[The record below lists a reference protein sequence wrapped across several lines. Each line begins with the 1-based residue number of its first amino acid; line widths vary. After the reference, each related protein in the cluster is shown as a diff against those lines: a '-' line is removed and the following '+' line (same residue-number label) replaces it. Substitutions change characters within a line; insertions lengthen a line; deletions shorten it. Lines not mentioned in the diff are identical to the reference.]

1 MDRKKLIPLFL
12 SSAML
17 LLWACAEGDVVNATD
32 DDELMKSKIAEASDE
47 KFLESFITY
56 CKKQKGCDAE
66 IVKTSSSAKSS
77 SSGKSSSSSA
87 KSSSSGKSSSS
98 FAKSSSSGK
107 SSSSSAKSSSSG
119 KSSSS
124 SKGTPKISG
133 KCDLIKPSVVHVG
146 DDVIWRYLPDENS
159 IESASFEWDVN
170 NEVEKGIVE
179 GELSGTGHPEIRVV
193 FTKKGLKYGP
203 TLTFGG
209 QEFDCDNLTV
219 VEAGANPES
228 SSSSAQSSSSSKK
241 ESSSSSEPKSSSSA
255 TPEGHCAVSK
265 SEVYVG
271 EAVEWYIAG
280 PDGEVLEAKY
290 NWIDLGADGEVDS
303 GDRKSDFGAAKVSV
317 IYTSTGSKETLVQ
330 FAQQGLI
337 SCDKD
342 ENGDPL
348 LNVISKAESSSS
360 AEEPEESS
368 SSEEPDPESSSSKQ
382 KTSSSSFDP
391 GVIEF

>member
-66 IVKTSSSAKSS
+66 IVKTSSS
-77 SSGKSSSSSA
+77 
-87 KSSSSGKSSSS
+87 
-98 FAKSSSSGK
+98 AKSSSSGK

-193 FTKKGLKYGP
+193 FTKKGIKYGP

>member
-66 IVKTSSSAKSS
+66 IVKTSSS
-77 SSGKSSSSSA
+77 
-87 KSSSSGKSSSS
+87 
-98 FAKSSSSGK
+98 AKSSSSGK

-193 FTKKGLKYGP
+193 FTKKGHKYGP